1 MVFDYLLLIHSCAC
15 ALRVRTC
22 AYALSETIDDIAC
35 VRDRDVLLQTCKQN
49 FPFPSKLLRHEQ
61 SAKHIVLSQIM
72 QAVEEK
78 EGAELHQDL
87 DIADVNMPEPSDL
100 MT

>member
-1 MVFDYLLLIHSCAC
+1 MYCC
-15 ALRVRTC
+15 K
-22 AYALSETIDDIAC
+22 
-35 VRDRDVLLQTCKQN
+35 TCKQN
-49 FPFPSKLLRHEQ
+49 FPFPSKLLGHEQ

-78 EGAELHQDL
+78 EGAELHRDL

-100 MT
+100 HSSSDCECAMIDEVIIMLYMIENK